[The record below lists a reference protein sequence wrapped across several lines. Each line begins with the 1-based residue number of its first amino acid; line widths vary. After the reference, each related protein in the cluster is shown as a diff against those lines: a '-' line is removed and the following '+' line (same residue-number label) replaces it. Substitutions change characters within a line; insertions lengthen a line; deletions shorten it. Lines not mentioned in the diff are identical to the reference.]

1 MCMQKIKIGHRTKC
15 GYRDRFFLQ
24 VLFPSY
30 FHFQCVACA
39 TFDTSL
45 IHSADLCF
53 LIMACVGYSRAQLKA
68 FSSLL
73 KTNKILVLVISIIFL
88 CVYLTITP

>member
-1 MCMQKIKIGHRTKC
+1 MVIET
-15 GYRDRFFLQ
+15 DFFVQ
-24 VLFPSY
+24 VLFLSY
-30 FHFQCVACA
+30 FHFQCAACA
-39 TFDTSL
+39 TFDRSL

-53 LIMACVGYSRAQLKA
+53 LIMACVGYSRAQLKT